1 MRALCLLILVGMMTG
16 CQAITHELQP
26 HRLWRWNYY
35 EPTSRDAFG
44 TFSIDDPLPSPPR
57 VAGAQT
63 KAEPDALQGETTAPI
78 VAPMPS
84 VKCND

>member
-1 MRALCLLILVGMMTG
+1 MRTLCLLLMVGFTTG
-16 CQAITHELQP
+16 CQAISHELQP

-44 TFSIDDPLPSPPR
+44 TFSIDDPLNGRGGVSRQSPASSH
-57 VAGAQT
+57 VDESLADSQ
-63 KAEPDALQGETTAPI
+63 LV

-84 VKCND
+84 VKSHE